1 MNFEESLEM
10 IEKAIGDLREINR
23 DVPVVVEGEKDETAL
38 RKLGLE
44 GTIIVIQRGKRI
56 SALCDFIAENY
67 KEIIILT
74 DWDRKGWQ
82 LYRKMEKNLKGRTR
96 CINDYRLILAKYST
110 VKDVESIPSFIMS
123 IKERLGRKLDLSP

>member
-1 MNFEESLEM
+1 M

-23 DVPVVVEGEKDETAL
+23 DVPVVVEGEKDKTAL

-67 KEIIILT
+67 KETISSAN
-74 DWDRKGWQ
+74 KA
-82 LYRKMEKNLKGRTR
+82 M
-96 CINDYRLILAKYST
+96 
-110 VKDVESIPSFIMS
+110 VKDQAFCPAFLLYS
-123 IKERLGRKLDLSP
+123 

>member
-23 DVPVVVEGEKDETAL
+23 DVPVVVEGEKDKTAL

>member
-82 LYRKMEKNLKGRTR
+82 LYRKIEKNLKGRTR

>member
-1 MNFEESLEM
+1 M

-23 DVPVVVEGEKDETAL
+23 DVPVVVEGEKDKTAL

-67 KEIIILT
+67 KDIIILT

>member
-1 MNFEESLEM
+1 M

-23 DVPVVVEGEKDETAL
+23 DVPVVVEGEKDEIAL

>member
-123 IKERLGRKLDLSP
+123 IKERLGRKLDLSL

>member
-1 MNFEESLEM
+1 MNFEESLEI

-23 DVPVVVEGEKDETAL
+23 DVPVVVEGEKDKTAL

-82 LYRKMEKNLKGRTR
+82 LYRKIEKNLKGRTR

>member
-1 MNFEESLEM
+1 M

-23 DVPVVVEGEKDETAL
+23 DVPVVVEGEKDKTAL

-123 IKERLGRKLDLSP
+123 IKKRLGRKLDLSP

>member
-1 MNFEESLEM
+1 M

-82 LYRKMEKNLKGRTR
+82 LYRKIEKNLKGRTR

>member
-1 MNFEESLEM
+1 M

-23 DVPVVVEGEKDETAL
+23 DVPVVVEGEKDKTAL

-82 LYRKMEKNLKGRTR
+82 LYRKIEKNLKGRTR

>member
-1 MNFEESLEM
+1 M

-123 IKERLGRKLDLSP
+123 IKERLGRKLDLSL

>member
-1 MNFEESLEM
+1 M

>member
-1 MNFEESLEM
+1 M

-23 DVPVVVEGEKDETAL
+23 DVPVVVEGEKDKTAL